1 MSCLAPGD
9 RCIKAFR
16 LKRPFQRNQHR
27 RRFLRTAS
35 QIGFFAVVAGAM
47 VAAVVAGAI
56 VVASAIV
63 VGVVIVC
70 GAIVVGATVVAGAHL
85 GSMVVAGG
93 ATGFTVTRVTRPAL
107 STTV

>member
-27 RRFLRTAS
+27 RCFLRTAS

-47 VAAVVAGAI
+47 VAAVVAG
-56 VVASAIV
+56 AIV